1 MNSTNTALIDKGSY
15 EQMPWRLLVVDD
27 EQDLHNV
34 TRLVLRRMKFQDRSL
49 EIISAN
55 SADEAR
61 SILDGQRDF
70 AVALVDVVMETD
82 QAGLDLVKDI
92 RGRFNMPLTRI
103 ILRTGNPGMAPK
115 REIIEH
121 FLIDDYKDKTE
132 LTADRL
138 YTSVFTALRA
148 YSSLLTLDRTAA
160 GLELIISG
168 TDSVRWSDKP
178 EANFREIARVIFSLL
193 EDSTDCLIFKNDGS
207 YSGNVNSFH
216 VIYGSGSFAAAGGK
230 PLGDVVSEDV
240 ARSISNM
247 NSAKTLQISDQAA
260 LISFNFLPTGLF
272 SIWIPFRSPPEAHAL
287 RLISLYVDK
296 LQLNFENARLHHE
309 ILDAQRIAL
318 SKLCEAVEMRSKET
332 GQHIY
337 RMAKYSGLL
346 ASLAGMP
353 ENQVEL
359 LEAAAPL
366 HDIGKVA
373 IPDSILKKPG
383 SLDADELMVMQG
395 HAQNGWDLLH
405 GTGSEMLELGAEI
418 ARTHHER
425 WDGSGYPRGLKG
437 DQIPLFGRIVS
448 LADVFD
454 ALMSKRVYKE
464 AFSFDKTISI
474 IQGGAGKHFD
484 PDLVALMVKNGPLFK
499 DIFDQYPDPE

>member
-1 MNSTNTALIDKGSY
+1 MNSINSAPIDNVSN
-15 EQMPWRLLVVDD
+15 EQLPWRLLIVDD
-27 EQDLHNV
+27 EEDLHDV
-34 TRLVLRRMKFQDRSL
+34 TRLVLRRMKFQGRAVQ
-49 EIISAN
+49 IISAN
-55 SADEAR
+55 SAQEAR
-61 SILDGQRDF
+61 TVLSEHKDI

-82 QAGLDLVKDI
+82 HAGLELIEEI
-92 RGRFNMPLTRI
+92 RGHFNMPLTRI
-103 ILRTGNPGMAPK
+103 ILRTGNPGVAPK

-148 YSSLLTLDRTAA
+148 YSSLLTLDRTAV
-160 GLELIISG
+160 GLELIIHG
-168 TDSVRWSDKP
+168 THSTYRSNNSIDSLIEAAKVISSLVADGDDCIVFKQNDFGSDHTNSLSVVYGAGKFVN
-178 EANFREIARVIFSLL
+178 ANRQPISELVSKDVAQLIVSSLAA
-193 EDSTDCLIFKNDGS
+193 
-207 YSGNVNSFH
+207 NSF
-216 VIYGSGSFAAAGGK
+216 
-230 PLGDVVSEDV
+230 
-240 ARSISNM
+240 
-247 NSAKTLQISDQAA
+247 QISQHSA
-260 LISFNFLPTGLF
+260 LITLNFSPTGNFAL
-272 SIWIPFRSPPEAHAL
+272 WVPFRSPPEPHVL
-287 RLISLYVDK
+287 RLINLYADK

-359 LEAAAPL
+359 IEAAAPL

-383 SLDADELMVMQG
+383 FLDAEELIVMQG

-437 DQIPLFGRIVS
+437 DQIPVYGRIVS

-464 AFSFDKTISI
+464 AFSFDKTMTI
-474 IQGGAGKHFD
+474 IQGAAGKHFD
-484 PDLVALMVKNGPLFK
+484 PDLVALMVNNGPLFK
-499 DIFDQYPDPE
+499 DIFDRHPDVE